1 MTSSAEVIEDNSQ
14 LKENETNMDFA
25 TSEKQEARAFLRERF
40 LRVITGIVGME
51 YFMFSNLFLLS
62 QNKNM
67 KIFIYFYKCII
78 LYKFL

>member
-67 KIFIYFYKCII
+67 KIFIYFYKYII